1 MCSFLSFWWASPCK
15 YTTVCTAA
23 LLLMVDTRAFLR
35 WPSGTMWMTCHEH
48 FCAHF
53 VRFYPLGIYLG
64 VEILHHR
71 MGVCFV
77 SKKMDRWFCK
87 AVGLFYTPTN
97 NIIRRPAP
105 ARGAKFGVISFFLTF
120 YYSWFVWV
128 CQCLLYGKVTQS
140 YVYSFSHIIFHV
152 PSQVSGHGSLCCTVD
167 LIAYPVLM

>member
-1 MCSFLSFWWASPCK
+1 
-15 YTTVCTAA
+15 
-23 LLLMVDTRAFLR
+23 
-35 WPSGTMWMTCHEH
+35 MTCHEH

-53 VRFYPLGIYLG
+53 VRFYPLGTYLG

-105 ARGAKFGVISFFLTF
+105 ARGAKFGVISFFKLF
-120 YYSWFVWV
+120 IIVD
-128 CQCLLYGKVTQS
+128 LYGSVN
-140 YVYSFSHIIFHV
+140 V
-152 PSQVSGHGSLCCTVD
+152 CCM
-167 LIAYPVLM
+167 AK